1 VLLGLSLIEAD
12 SPQTLTETLTRW
24 MDAANLQGNVYKEI
38 ANNPKA
44 VVVASSTFFVCLI
57 SSCVLLLFGCF
68 QVPYKSCR
76 VGPVY
81 RFLQCK
87 TVLMYPFV
95 LFYLLYILALMGA
108 LLLAILFVKANGN
121 GLGDLILYSNLGG
134 FALRKRNC
142 SCSWKFIF
150 AVFYLYTWACVVSL
164 VQVVSELQE
173 RLKRKLQV
181 VDKLKTEAAKMNKK
195 TKGVN
200 HARFN

>member
-1 VLLGLSLIEAD
+1 MAFMTKFCFSCSLRLGSVVIGVLTLIQASVLLGLSLMEAD

-81 RFLQCK
+81 GFLQCK
-87 TVLMYPFV
+87 TVLMYPFL

-142 SCSWKFIF
+142 SCS
-150 AVFYLYTWACVVSL
+150 
-164 VQVVSELQE
+164 
-173 RLKRKLQV
+173 
-181 VDKLKTEAAKMNKK
+181 
-195 TKGVN
+195 
-200 HARFN
+200 

>member
-1 VLLGLSLIEAD
+1 MAFMTKFCFSCSLRLGSVVIGVLTLIQASVLLGLSLMEAD

-68 QVPYKSCR
+68 Q
-76 VGPVY
+76 
-81 RFLQCK
+81 CK
-87 TVLMYPFV
+87 TVLMYPFL

-142 SCSWKFIF
+142 SCS
-150 AVFYLYTWACVVSL
+150 
-164 VQVVSELQE
+164 
-173 RLKRKLQV
+173 
-181 VDKLKTEAAKMNKK
+181 
-195 TKGVN
+195 
-200 HARFN
+200 